1 MTHYDLH
8 CHSTASDGALTPQD
22 LVKRAVAQG
31 VEVLALTDHDGT
43 EGIIAAQQVADE
55 LPIQLIHGVEISV
68 TWHHKTFHI
77 VGLNIDIT
85 NPELQAGLAALR
97 SYRLQRA
104 QLIAKRLEQVGIAG
118 AFEGA
123 RHYASETMLGRLH
136 FAQFLVDAGHAKDTK
151 DVFKRYLVRGK
162 PGYVPG
168 DWVDLA
174 SAVKWITASGGQ
186 AVIAHP
192 ARYKMTR
199 SQFRKLLTD
208 FIVCGGVAIEVCSGN
223 QHGDEVKHLAA
234 VAKEF
239 NLLASCGSDFH
250 SPEQSWTELGRIS
263 ALPSS
268 VTPIWSLWS

>member
-55 LPIQLIHGVEISV
+55 LPIKLIHGVEISV
-68 TWHHKTFHI
+68 TWHHKTLHI
-77 VGLNIDIT
+77 VGLNIDIMH
-85 NPELQAGLAALR
+85 PELQAGLTALR
-97 SYRLQRA
+97 AYRLQRA
-104 QLIAKRLEQVGIAG
+104 QLIAKRLEQAGITG

-123 RHYASETMLGRLH
+123 RRYASETMLGRLH

-168 DWVDLA
+168 EWVDLA
-174 SAVKWITASGGQ
+174 SAIKWITAAGGQ

-208 FIVCGGVAIEVCSGN
+208 FIDCGGVAIEVCSGN

-239 NLLASCGSDFH
+239 NLLGSCGSDFH
-250 SPEQSWTELGRIS
+250 TPEQSWTELGRIS
-263 ALPSS
+263 ALPNS
-268 VTPIWSLWS
+268 VTPIWSLWG